1 MVSLSNHEQ
10 ALRAENAPFDRL
22 RANGGG
28 GKSASAH
35 KTRLCKVVVSWWRFV
50 EGERGAVSFWVYIL
64 RCSDGSYYIGHTDSL
79 ERRIGQHSTGAIAGC
94 YTFDR
99 RPLSL
104 VFSHEFSAREE
115 ALASERQIKGWGRKK
130 KEAMIRGDWDEVSRL
145 AHSSRDGLPVSRPGK
160 DGK

>member
-1 MVSLSNHEQ
+1 M
-10 ALRAENAPFDRL
+10 AFCR
-22 RANGGG
+22 G
-28 GKSASAH
+28 
-35 KTRLCKVVVSWWRFV
+35 
-50 EGERGAVSFWVYIL
+50 GERGCELLGYIL

-130 KEAMIRGDWDEVSRL
+130 KEAMIRGDWTEVSRL
-145 AHSSRDGLPVSRPGK
+145 ARSSFTNSK
-160 DGK
+160 